1 MEMIIIKEK
10 VSRALGKGENITGGF
25 FDFSKAFDTGDH
37 SILISK
43 LDHYG
48 G

>member
-1 MEMIIIKEK
+1 MAMIILKEK
-10 VSRALGKGENITGGF
+10 VSRALEKEENITGGF
-25 FDFSKAFDTGDH
+25 LDFSKAFDTVDH

-43 LDHYG
+43 LNHYG